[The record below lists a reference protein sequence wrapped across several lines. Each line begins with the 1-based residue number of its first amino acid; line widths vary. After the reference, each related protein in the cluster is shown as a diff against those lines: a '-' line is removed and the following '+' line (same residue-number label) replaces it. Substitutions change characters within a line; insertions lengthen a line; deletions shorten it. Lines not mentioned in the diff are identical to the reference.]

1 MEIEGG
7 GGESA
12 ESLVHGRCKKRPPS
26 PSLPGDGED
35 SPKSTTSGDDGDEW
49 FISDDSGSEEDEDYE
64 DQGAY
69 PPFTSDN
76 FPTASSDYDEQVA
89 VLYTTPDINRRGPSP
104 IMLFPA
110 FKTGYHLFGS
120 DYNLADKSE
129 VSVSNDW
136 DCSNKCH
143 CYSMNLIQFI
153 DAKIAGYQH
162 THPGHAKIFG
172 FIAAREKIKPLRN
185 YVYRRN
191 IDNCEAVSVKRKT
204 GVARL
209 SLNSPAR
216 VISMPSRALIE
227 FELHAISED
236 KTDGDDDLIIEGCT
250 ELCNMTLSE
259 SFIQSQRLYGQ
270 RCALDIKYLVLINAM
285 EARVDIE
292 VIRVPAHGINLKL
305 LAKTSGFSNV
315 IRLFRGTVMEVGF
328 SASFAVAV
336 EKHNYL
342 DLYIEGSQRDDLTPA
357 QKTRRNEWWQ
367 CGFGSRYHGVED
379 LVAELGDFA
388 AVSVKISFKSYEKR
402 S

>member
-1 MEIEGG
+1 MAAARSGLLRLLFR
-7 GGESA
+7 A
-12 ESLVHGRCKKRPPS
+12 TARTH
-26 PSLPGDGED
+26 PSLPPAVMMATNG
-35 SPKSTTSGDDGDEW
+35 SLATTAAARRMR
-49 FISDDSGSEEDEDYE
+49 I
-64 DQGAY
+64 
-69 PPFTSDN
+69 TKIR
-76 FPTASSDYDEQVA
+76 VA